1 MENNLQYDKYQRDLA
16 SILCTSLKKRSSASF
31 VSAGA
36 GAENKVKPNQEFANK
51 LDKLISKKFRTC
63 KFNSSFM
70 DDIWRVYPAYILFLQ
85 KIKKTGQLLK
95 HFNIKFRN
103 KTWVDKGS

>member
-1 MENNLQYDKYQRDLA
+1 MENNLQYDKYQRNLA
-16 SILCTSLKKRSSASF
+16 SILYTSLKKRSGASC

-36 GAENKVKPNQEFANK
+36 GAKNKVKPNQQFADK
-51 LDKLISKKFRTC
+51 LDKPISKKFRTC
-63 KFNSSFM
+63 KFNSSCM

-85 KIKKTGQLLK
+85 KIKKTRQLLK
-95 HFNIKFRN
+95 NFNMKFRN